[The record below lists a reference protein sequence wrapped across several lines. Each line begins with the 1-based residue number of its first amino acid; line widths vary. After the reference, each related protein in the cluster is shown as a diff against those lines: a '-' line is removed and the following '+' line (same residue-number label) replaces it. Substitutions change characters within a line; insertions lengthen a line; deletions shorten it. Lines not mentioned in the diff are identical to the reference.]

1 LNRFNLFSI
10 ALGLSLAAAVLP
22 ADDLTGSESFL
33 CTASQATI
41 CSAAGECTS
50 EPPWNLN
57 IPSFIQ
63 VDLGSKTLSTTEASG
78 ESRSTPIKSVERE
91 EGLIFL
97 QGIEKGRAFSFVIAE
112 EDGMASVAVARD
124 GLSVAVFGAC
134 TPMPVS

>member
-1 LNRFNLFSI
+1 VTIESI
-10 ALGLSLAAAVLP
+10 QPVFDRSWA
-22 ADDLTGSESFL
+22 LTG
-33 CTASQATI
+33 
-41 CSAAGECTS
+41 G
-50 EPPWNLN
+50 
-57 IPSFIQ
+57 IQ